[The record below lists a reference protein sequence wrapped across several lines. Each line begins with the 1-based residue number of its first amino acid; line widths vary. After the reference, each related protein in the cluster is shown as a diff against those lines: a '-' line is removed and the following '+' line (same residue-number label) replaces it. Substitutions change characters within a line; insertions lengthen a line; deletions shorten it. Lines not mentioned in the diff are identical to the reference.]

1 MVGPWW
7 RPVVLFAA
15 LVLASA
21 APAPREAEPRAE
33 PAPHAAR
40 RSLEP
45 HAPAAGAFFPT
56 RLELDAN
63 RSAVA
68 AALAARNREAL
79 RMLLV
84 KLKTGAEATLCA
96 RRPAPPA
103 GVPPPADDERRLRWL
118 HFPKCGSA
126 AATTF
131 NRYGCPA
138 TRRPDLSLGAH
149 MPSDLRPIF
158 GVPDNSRLLVNT
170 HTLATIAQA
179 SCTRDHRFDAPRGA
193 HVDLEGALNRWAVH
207 KPLSETADDATVF
220 ALFRAPAQRALS
232 AFHFGRHIW
241 GGEMSGGTQFVDWRI
256 FATETS
262 TALDFVALPGI
273 NGCYVKMLSGCPCAT
288 RPQYV
293 DRAGVAEQYP
303 HIAACISE
311 WKTFDD
317 AAAEKA
323 ARRVAR
329 LAFVGLQEAFNA
341 SVCLFH
347 HNFGGDVDDAELALF
362 NVGPRPR
369 RAIGGSAPMWRRSL
383 VAIGNHGRRKQA
395 AYVRYS
401 GARPKSLTRDE
412 APLGDY
418 VDSLDEVVWSAVLAR
433 FEADVDGAVAQIRA
447 Q

>member
-7 RPVVLFAA
+7 HPVVLFAA

-21 APAPREAEPRAE
+21 APAPREAEPRTE
-33 PAPHAAR
+33 PAPRAAR

-45 HAPAAGAFFPT
+45 HAPATGGIFPT

-63 RSAVA
+63 RKAVA

-79 RMLLV
+79 RMLLA

-193 HVDLEGALNRWAVH
+193 DVNLEGTLNRWAVH

-232 AFHFGRHIW
+232 AFHFGRHVW

-362 NVGPRPR
+362 NVG
-369 RAIGGSAPMWRRSL
+369 
-383 VAIGNHGRRKQA
+383 NHGSHKQA
-395 AYVRYS
+395 RYTRYS